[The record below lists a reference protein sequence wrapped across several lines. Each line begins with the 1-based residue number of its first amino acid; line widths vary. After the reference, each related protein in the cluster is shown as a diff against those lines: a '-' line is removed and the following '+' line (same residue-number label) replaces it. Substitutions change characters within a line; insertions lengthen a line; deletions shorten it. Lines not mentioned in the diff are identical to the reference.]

1 MQALDR
7 TVPKSELIEQYENC
21 DGLTEEMKERMKEY
35 LLSLHGIKE
44 NTKGDY
50 LSKIKM
56 FGIFLSKHGI
66 ARFEDV
72 NRKDIDLFLSRY
84 ENENTLNL
92 YIHAFRS
99 FFKFINKEEAVRHLK
114 IYSIEL
120 EQITPSEILTP
131 EEVVAIVNESG
142 KRRELVEGMGG
153 DYDFILPILK
163 KANLIIAEPKH
174 GCNIVYALNRNLNLP
189 LPRKSQ
195 SSINFSVS
203 YGNPSKKPILYCRLE
218 IPVFETVNRE

>member
-1 MQALDR
+1 MQTLASP
-7 TVPKSELIEQYENC
+7 VPKSWIIEEYENC
-21 DGLTEEMKERMKEY
+21 EQLTEEMKTRMTEY

-56 FGIFLSKHGI
+56 LGLFLVKHGI
-66 ARFEDV
+66 VRFEDA
-72 NRKDIDLFLSRY
+72 NRKEIDLFLSRY

-99 FFKFINKEEAVRHLK
+99 FFKFINREEIVRHLK

-131 EEVVAIVNESG
+131 EEVVAI
-142 KRRELVEGMGG
+142 
-153 DYDFILPILK
+153 
-163 KANLIIAEPKH
+163 ANA
-174 GCNIVYALNRNLNLP
+174 NRKP
-189 LPRKSQ
+189 
-195 SSINFSVS
+195 SSW
-203 YGNPSKKPILYCRLE
+203 
-218 IPVFETVNRE
+218 